1 VRNNQFLHN
10 RARGALLQTP
20 YGLVEG
26 NTFSGQMMYPLLLTT
41 FPPEGPGA
49 QNLLIANNQISDSGV
64 GGGPGAIIIARQQ
77 LVYSALAHN
86 PPAQQNLIF
95 VDNLIHDVPG
105 PAFYISSANAVTLYR
120 NTLQNTNY
128 QTTDNKWNGA
138 GDINSP
144 IVINDASNILL
155 LHNSI
160 HPAPEVKT
168 PISVDA
174 GTTTGIKI
182 SEGTP

>member
-1 VRNNQFLHN
+1 MGSLR
-10 RARGALLQTP
+10 R
-20 YGLVEG
+20 
-26 NTFSGQMMYPLLLTT
+26 
-41 FPPEGPGA
+41 
-49 QNLLIANNQISDSGV
+49 
-64 GGGPGAIIIARQQ
+64 IIIARQR

-105 PAFYISSANAVTLYR
+105 PAFYISSANAAIFYR

-155 LHNSI
+155 WRNAI
-160 HPAPEVKT
+160 RPAREVKT

-174 GTTTGIKI
+174 GTTTDIKI
-182 SEGTP
+182 LER